1 MVKKR
6 AGHRLLLNNYFR
18 GLFIKMSFRFIF
30 ILILILSFA
39 SAHADIGETYDMLN
53 KREQLI
59 KENER
64 ILNGKNIDSLSVSE
78 NSRYIE
84 NLHIISLID
93 QDIFKSQKETINRL
107 SSASGSQQYINKY
120 IALLCFLLAVASV
133 ILLYMFYLLNTKFN
147 RLTNEDIAFSGR
159 VKEFFSVLLSNFQ
172 PTQVGNKGLAVN
184 RLIILGMVFMFISF
198 LGYLLKT
205 LGV

>member
-1 MVKKR
+1 ML
-6 AGHRLLLNNYFR
+6 RLIAF
-18 GLFIKMSFRFIF
+18 LFLFSCFT
-30 ILILILSFA
+30 A
-39 SAHADIGETYDMLN
+39 AQADIGETYDMLN
-53 KREQLI
+53 KREQLL

-64 ILNGKNIDSLSVSE
+64 LLNGRNIDSLNVTE

-93 QDIFKSQKETINRL
+93 QDIFKSQKETVDRL
-107 SSASGSQQYINKY
+107 SGTSGNQQYVNKS
-120 IALLCFLLAVASV
+120 IALFCFLLAVMLALS
-133 ILLYMFYLLNTKFN
+133 LYMIYLLNNKLN
-147 RLTNEDIAFSGR
+147 RLTNEDITFSGR
-159 VKEFFSVLLSNFQ
+159 VRELFSVLLVNFQ
-172 PTQVGNKGLAVN
+172 PAQVGKKEVAVN